1 MKTTHVQSTS
11 DSVLPDESQV
21 VDFLHQNTDFFRRHP
36 ILLAEMEIP
45 HQSGSAVSLVERQIR
60 VLREKNQHYE
70 TRLRDLIEAARDNQR
85 LTQSLQRLAIHL
97 FQADSLDDIIA
108 SVHGELRNYLGTDFV
123 SLHLLGTAEQ
133 AAQQP
138 ERYLLQNDKS
148 LEMFNKVIRDKRI
161 QCGRMNEEQI
171 NILFADHASEVG
183 SGAVIPLCDTDT
195 FGLLAVGGNDPQRY
209 HPGMGTDYLKL
220 LGELVS
226 AAIKAHV

>member
-1 MKTTHVQSTS
+1 MKIPQAHTASDTT
-11 DSVLPDESQV
+11 LPDETQV
-21 VDFLHQNTDFFRRHP
+21 VEFLNQNPDFFRRHP
-36 ILLAEMEIP
+36 ILLAAMEIP

-70 TRLRDLIEAARDNQR
+70 ARLRELIEAARDNQR
-85 LTQSLQRLAIHL
+85 LTQSLQRLAISL
-97 FQADSLDDIIA
+97 LQADSLDDIIA
-108 SVHGELRNYLGTDFV
+108 TVHGELRNYLGTDYV
-123 SLHLLGTAEQ
+123 SLRLLGSAEQ

-138 ERYLLQNDKS
+138 ERYLLQNDKG
-148 LEMFNKVIRDKRI
+148 LELFGKLMREKRI

-171 NILFADHASEVG
+171 KILFAEHAAEVG
-183 SGAVIPLCDTDT
+183 SGAVIPLTDTGT
-195 FGLLAVGGNDPQRY
+195 FGLLAVGGSDPQRY